1 MWFFLENNK
10 LNNTILVMP
19 SLLIVISIT
28 SYVIINTLKES
39 IGLIPELFLNE
50 ITFKY
55 YTNLF
60 NDKIFISSLLYSIFV
75 ALISASLSAVFGTYL
90 GYAVSKSKSSF
101 TNISYRFPIFLS
113 YVAAA
118 ALIYNTYSDKGLLYH
133 MFQFI
138 GLEIDNLNIIYNS
151 NGFAVILL
159 NIFKGIPFIAFS
171 VYPILLKT
179 EAAYRETA
187 RNLGCTSFMYMMKI
201 LLPLCKRA
209 ILSSTLVIFNYNL
222 FAYEGFYFLGPSNP
236 SSIGVLAY
244 NTYLNPDMTY
254 RAYGMAINMIMIVIS
269 LILCFLYY
277 RLLKSEV
284 KVQYENIK

>member
-1 MWFFLENNK
+1 MWFFLEKNK
-10 LNNTILVMP
+10 LNNIVLVMP
-19 SLLIVISIT
+19 PLLIVLSIT

-39 IGLIPELFLNE
+39 LGVIPELFLNE
-50 ITFKY
+50 ITIKY
-55 YTNLF
+55 YTILF
-60 NDKIFISSLLYSIFV
+60 TDKIFVSSLLYSIFI
-75 ALISASLSAVFGTYL
+75 AIISASLATLFGTYL
-90 GYAVSKSKSSF
+90 GYAVSKSKGSF

-133 MFQFI
+133 IFQFV
-138 GLEIDNLNIIYNS
+138 GFEIDSLNIIYNS
-151 NGFAVILL
+151 NGLAVILL
-159 NIFKGIPFIAFS
+159 NMFKGIPFVAFS

-179 EAAYRETA
+179 DATYKETA
-187 RNLGCTSFMYMMKI
+187 RNLGCTNIMYVMKI

-209 ILSSTLVIFNYNL
+209 ILSSALVIFNYNL

-236 SSIGVLAY
+236 PSIGVLAY

-269 LILCFLYY
+269 LMLCYLYY
-277 RLLKSEV
+277 RLLKSEHG
-284 KVQYENIK
+284 VQYESLK